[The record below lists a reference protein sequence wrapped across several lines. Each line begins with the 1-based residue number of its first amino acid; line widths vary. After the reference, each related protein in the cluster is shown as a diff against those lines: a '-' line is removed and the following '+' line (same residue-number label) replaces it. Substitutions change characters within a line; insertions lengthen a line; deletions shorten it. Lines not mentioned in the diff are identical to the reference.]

1 MPAKSEIPL
10 HKKTLNLYEGQYE
23 KLAAMYPNTD
33 PAKSIRDILQ
43 AHIDAFERLN
53 PTPKVDVQV

>member
-10 HKKTLNLYEGQYE
+10 QKKTLNLYEGQYD
-23 KLAAMYPNTD
+23 KLAAMYPSTD

-43 AHIDAFERLN
+43 AHIEAFERLN
-53 PTPKVDVQV
+53 PTPKVEVKI